1 MTLDERFNVL
11 QSEQEQ
17 NKQEQRK
24 DNVNEHQEVKQEFEA
39 LKNALVALLTE
50 VFGCNDDA
58 DDDTDNDVDQEQDQ
72 HEDDKSSQHSFDEIL
87 KNNIDVLARL
97 KTCDN
102 NTYKNCG
109 CHKAQPAA
117 QSTTCTNQEPT
128 LEPSKYSHWI
138 IKYLWD
144 TKGVIH
150 KADYEYLRQFC
161 DFVMA
166 Q

>member
-1 MTLDERFNVL
+1 MTLDELFNVL

-39 LKNALVALLTE
+39 LQNALVALLEE

-58 DDDTDNDVDQEQDQ
+58 DDDGISQEQDQ
-72 HEDDKSSQHSFDEIL
+72 HEDGKSSQDSFDEIL

-109 CHKAQPAA
+109 CRKAQPAA
-117 QSTTCTNQEPT
+117 QSTACTNQEPT

-161 DFVMA
+161 EFIMN

>member
-1 MTLDERFNVL
+1 MTLDELFNVL

-17 NKQEQRK
+17 SKQEQQK
-24 DNVNEHQEVKQEFEA
+24 QPQQKQEVKQEFEA
-39 LKNALVALLTE
+39 LQNALVALLTE

-58 DDDTDNDVDQEQDQ
+58 DDDTDNDVKQEQDQ
-72 HEDDKSSQHSFDEIL
+72 HEDSFDEIL

-117 QSTTCTNQEPT
+117 QYTACPNQEPT

-144 TKGVIH
+144 TKGVIN
-150 KADYEYLRQFC
+150 KADYDYLRKFC

>member
-1 MTLDERFNVL
+1 MTLDELFNVL
-11 QSEQEQ
+11 QSE
-17 NKQEQRK
+17 QEQRK

-39 LKNALVALLTE
+39 LQNALVALLTE

-58 DDDTDNDVDQEQDQ
+58 DDDTDNDAKQEQDQ
-72 HEDDKSSQHSFDEIL
+72 HEDSFDEIL

-102 NTYKNCG
+102 NTYKDCG
-109 CHKAQPAA
+109 CHKAPTAA
-117 QSTTCTNQEPT
+117 QSTACTNQEPT

>member
-1 MTLDERFNVL
+1 MTLDELFNVL
-11 QSEQEQ
+11 QSEQPSQ
-17 NKQEQRK
+17 PDQETK
-24 DNVNEHQEVKQEFEA
+24 KEVAEQEVKQEFEA

-58 DDDTDNDVDQEQDQ
+58 DDDTDNDAKQEQDQ

>member
-1 MTLDERFNVL
+1 MTLDELFNVL

-39 LKNALVALLTE
+39 LQNALVALLTE

-58 DDDTDNDVDQEQDQ
+58 DDDTDNDAKQEQDQ
-72 HEDDKSSQHSFDEIL
+72 HEDSFDEIL

-102 NTYKNCG
+102 NTYANC
-109 CHKAQPAA
+109 
-117 QSTTCTNQEPT
+117 TCNRDTNQNKAVSEPT
-128 LEPSKYSHWI
+128 QSVLEPSKYSHWI

-150 KADYEYLRQFC
+150 KADYDYLRKFC

>member
-1 MTLDERFNVL
+1 MTLDELFNVL

-17 NKQEQRK
+17 SKQEQRK

-39 LKNALVALLTE
+39 LQNALVALLTE

-58 DDDTDNDVDQEQDQ
+58 DDDGISKEQDQ
-72 HEDDKSSQHSFDEIL
+72 PKDDKSSQDSFDEIL
-87 KNNIDVLARL
+87 KNNIDVLTRL

-102 NTYKNCG
+102 NTYKDCG
-109 CHKAQPAA
+109 CHKAPTAT
-117 QSTTCTNQEPT
+117 QSTACTSQEPV

>member
-1 MTLDERFNVL
+1 MTLDKLFNVL

-17 NKQEQRK
+17 NKQEVK
-24 DNVNEHQEVKQEFEA
+24 KEDVKQDFEN
-39 LKNALVALLTE
+39 LQNALVTLLEE

-58 DDDTDNDVDQEQDQ
+58 EDTDDDVEQEQDQ
-72 HEDDKSSQHSFDEIL
+72 DSFDEIL

-102 NTYKNCG
+102 NTYAKPTIPVE
-109 CHKAQPAA
+109 K
-117 QSTTCTNQEPT
+117 EPV

-150 KADYEYLRQFC
+150 KADYDYLRQFC
-161 DFVMA
+161 EFIMN

>member
-1 MTLDERFNVL
+1 MTLDELFNVL
-11 QSEQEQ
+11 QSEQPSQ
-17 NKQEQRK
+17 SNKETK
-24 DNVNEHQEVKQEFEA
+24 KEEVKQEVKQDFEN
-39 LKNALVALLTE
+39 LQNALVALLE
-50 VFGCNDDA
+50 EIFGGSE
-58 DDDTDNDVDQEQDQ
+58 DDTEDNDVDQEQDQ
-72 HEDDKSSQHSFDEIL
+72 HEDSFDEIL

-97 KTCDN
+97 KNCDN
-102 NTYKNCG
+102 NTYKDCG

-117 QSTTCTNQEPT
+117 QSTACTNQEPT

-150 KADYEYLRQFC
+150 KADYDYLRQFC
-161 DFVMA
+161 EFIMN

>member
-1 MTLDERFNVL
+1 MTLDELFNVL
-11 QSEQEQ
+11 REQPSQ
-17 NKQEQRK
+17 PNQETK
-24 DNVNEHQEVKQEFEA
+24 KEVAEQEVKQEFEA
-39 LKNALVALLTE
+39 LQNALVALLTE

-72 HEDDKSSQHSFDEIL
+72 SEDSFDEIL

-102 NTYKNCG
+102 NTYKDCG
-109 CHKAQPAA
+109 CHKAQPAT
-117 QSTTCTNQEPT
+117 QSTACTNQEPV

-150 KADYEYLRQFC
+150 KADYDYLRKFC

>member
-1 MTLDERFNVL
+1 MTLDELFNVL
-11 QSEQEQ
+11 QSEQPTQ
-17 NKQEQRK
+17 PNQETK
-24 DNVNEHQEVKQEFEA
+24 KEVADQEVKQEFEA
-39 LKNALVALLTE
+39 LQNALVALLTE

-58 DDDTDNDVDQEQDQ
+58 DDDTDNDAKQEQDQ
-72 HEDDKSSQHSFDEIL
+72 SEDSFDEIL

-117 QSTTCTNQEPT
+117 QSTACANQEPT

-150 KADYEYLRQFC
+150 KADYDYLRQFC

>member
-1 MTLDERFNVL
+1 MTLDELFNVL
-11 QSEQEQ
+11 REQPSQPNQETKKEEVAEQ
-17 NKQEQRK
+17 
-24 DNVNEHQEVKQEFEA
+24 DVKQEFEA
-39 LKNALVALLTE
+39 LQNALVALLTE

-72 HEDDKSSQHSFDEIL
+72 SEDGFDEIL

-109 CHKAQPAA
+109 CRKAQPAA
-117 QSTTCTNQEPT
+117 QSTACTNQEPT

-161 DFVMA
+161 EFIMN

>member
-1 MTLDERFNVL
+1 MTLDELFNVL

-17 NKQEQRK
+17 SKQEQQK
-24 DNVNEHQEVKQEFEA
+24 QPQQKQEEVKQEFEA
-39 LKNALVALLTE
+39 LQNALVALLTE

-58 DDDTDNDVDQEQDQ
+58 DDDTDNDAKQEQHQ
-72 HEDDKSSQHSFDEIL
+72 SEDSFDEIL

-117 QSTTCTNQEPT
+117 QSTACTNQEPT

>member
-1 MTLDERFNVL
+1 MTLEELFNVVF
-11 QSEQEQ
+11 QEEQEQ
-17 NKQEQRK
+17 PKQE
-24 DNVNEHQEVKQEFEA
+24 VNKEDVKEQTKQDFED
-39 LKNALVALLTE
+39 LQNALVKLLTE

-58 DDDTDNDVDQEQDQ
+58 EDADDVEQEQDQ
-72 HEDDKSSQHSFDEIL
+72 DSFDEIL

-97 KTCDN
+97 KTCNN
-102 NTYKNCG
+102 NTYKDCG
-109 CHKAQPAA
+109 CYKAPAA
-117 QSTTCTNQEPT
+117 TQSTACTNQEPV

-150 KADYEYLRQFC
+150 KADYDYLRKFC

>member
-1 MTLDERFNVL
+1 MTLDELFNVL

-17 NKQEQRK
+17 SKQEQQK
-24 DNVNEHQEVKQEFEA
+24 HLQQKQEEVKTEFEA
-39 LKNALVALLTE
+39 LQNALVALLTE

-58 DDDTDNDVDQEQDQ
+58 DDDTDNDAKQEQDQ
-72 HEDDKSSQHSFDEIL
+72 HEDSFDEIL

-109 CHKAQPAA
+109 CHKSQPAA
-117 QSTTCTNQEPT
+117 QSTACANQEPT

-150 KADYEYLRQFC
+150 KADYDYLRKFC

>member
-1 MTLDERFNVL
+1 MTLDELFNVL

-17 NKQEQRK
+17 SKQEQQK
-24 DNVNEHQEVKQEFEA
+24 QPQQKQEEVKQEFEA
-39 LKNALVALLTE
+39 LQNALVALLTE

-58 DDDTDNDVDQEQDQ
+58 DDDTDNDAKQEQHQ
-72 HEDDKSSQHSFDEIL
+72 SEDSFDEIL

-117 QSTTCTNQEPT
+117 QSTACANQEPT

>member
-1 MTLDERFNVL
+1 MTLDELFNVL
-11 QSEQEQ
+11 QSEQPTQ
-17 NKQEQRK
+17 PNQETK
-24 DNVNEHQEVKQEFEA
+24 KEVADQEVKQEFEA
-39 LKNALVALLTE
+39 LQNALVALLTE

-58 DDDTDNDVDQEQDQ
+58 DDDTDNDAKQEQDQ
-72 HEDDKSSQHSFDEIL
+72 SEYSFDEIL

-117 QSTTCTNQEPT
+117 QSTACANQEPT

-150 KADYEYLRQFC
+150 KADYDYLRQFC

>member
-1 MTLDERFNVL
+1 MTLDELFNVL
-11 QSEQEQ
+11 QSDQEQ
-17 NKQEQRK
+17 SKQEQQK
-24 DNVNEHQEVKQEFEA
+24 DNVNEHKEVKQEFEA
-39 LKNALVALLTE
+39 LQNALVALLTE

-58 DDDTDNDVDQEQDQ
+58 DDHGISQEKDQP
-72 HEDDKSSQHSFDEIL
+72 EDDKSSQDSFDEIL

-102 NTYKNCG
+102 NTYAKCD
-109 CHKAQPAA
+109 CSSPVL
-117 QSTTCTNQEPT
+117 T
-128 LEPSKYSHWI
+128 PSKYGHWI
-138 IKYLWD
+138 IKYLYD
-144 TKGVIH
+144 TKGTVD